1 MRVKSYYGIYKAYVR
16 SDTREEAVEV
26 MLKAYDVGMEH
37 FLRLATHFGKD
48 YGRLPDE
55 FHNVVV
61 LTGGDSAGEYM
72 RSVAG
77 KMENQ
82 GV

>member
-1 MRVKSYYGIYKAYVR
+1 MRVKGYWRIYQAYVR
-16 SDTREEAVEV
+16 SDTREQAVEV
-26 MLKAYDVGMEH
+26 MSDAFALSMEH

-61 LTGGDSAGEYM
+61 LTGGDSAGEYV